1 MHRPLAR
8 ILSRWLSRQTLST
21 LAPPPA
27 AGDEKCKGDH
37 PHSPRALKWA
47 WAVAVSG
54 AIAAELL
61 LSCRGALHPLVEVF
75 IEAAGLEQTCR
86 GRQEGP

>member
-1 MHRPLAR
+1 
-8 ILSRWLSRQTLST
+8 
-21 LAPPPA
+21 
-27 AGDEKCKGDH
+27 
-37 PHSPRALKWA
+37 
-47 WAVAVSG
+47 VAVSG
-54 AIAAELL
+54 AIVAELL